1 MEINE
6 KQYEILIE
14 LIEDKIF
21 MEEDINRVEK
31 LEEDDYLKE
40 LKDLLYKLTI

>member
-1 MEINE
+1 MEFNQ
-6 KQYEILIE
+6 KQYEILID

-31 LEEDDYLKE
+31 LEEDEYLKE
-40 LKDLLYKLTI
+40 LKNMLYVLTV

>member
-1 MEINE
+1 MEFNQ
-6 KQYEILIE
+6 KQYEILID

-31 LEEDDYLKE
+31 LKEDEYLKE
-40 LKDLLYKLTI
+40 LKNMLYVLTV

>member
-1 MEINE
+1 MEFNQ
-6 KQYEILIE
+6 KQYEILID

-31 LEEDDYLKE
+31 LEEDEYLKE
-40 LKDLLYKLTI
+40 LKNILYLLTV

>member
-1 MEINE
+1 MEFNQ
-6 KQYEILIE
+6 KQYEILID

-31 LEEDDYLKE
+31 LEEDEYLKE
-40 LKDLLYKLTI
+40 LRNILYLLTV